1 MSVRKNQNQVE
12 ELRAQIEACAV
23 VARQQAQSIDARA
36 SKADQIYNID
46 DYEKW
51 IDRGVEFY
59 KWLKKNDVPKNK
71 NCGVPKSPTDY
82 DFVDCSVDGYRMTRV
97 FDPSNPEDNLLYKAS
112 LDGWTHIPFGK
123 NRAEKLNLLQRIPGA
138 EKVFCFECDTC
149 TFVPFFERQ
158 FIKTIFFM
166 KAIPQTE
173 INTNKRKRSGSK
185 YANGIPANVDG
196 SQVILRPYTIPDI
209 ERKRANIKDGDN
221 YVYTLELIS
230 HAEWV
235 YIAPDD
241 GKGFVFCNVVDTPEK
256 AKQLHVAWNQR
267 VGSYIYIELIC
278 SKTSGL
284 GPTMLQK
291 VYQLAASLNIN
302 RIVLSSLGYVIFF
315 YLNNGFHLANSK
327 FGKVDLHKSG
337 FKNGPTNPADPFST
351 FAHFIPI
358 PETDKE
364 YLLDKYKKE
373 EEQGDTK
380 RQKTDTVQDRIQDVR
395 LVLAGLDP
403 QPVVNDEEL
412 TSQHAL
418 TEQLGL

>member
-36 SKADQIYNID
+36 SKADQIYNIN
-46 DYEKW
+46 DYEGW

-71 NCGVPKSPTDY
+71 DCGVPKSPTDY
-82 DFVDCSVDGYRMTRV
+82 NFLECGVDGYRMTRV
-97 FDPSNPEDNLLYKAS
+97 FDPSNPEDNLLYNES
-112 LDGWTHIPFGK
+112 LDGWTEIPLRLDK
-123 NRAEKLNLLQRIPGA
+123 KAKLNLLQSIPGA

-149 TFVPFFERQ
+149 TFVPFFEQQ

-166 KAIPQTE
+166 KGIPQTQ
-173 INTNKRKRSGSK
+173 IKTNKRKRTGSEN
-185 YANGIPANVDG
+185 ANGIPANVDA

-209 ERKRANIKDGDN
+209 EKKKKNKTDGGN

-230 HAEWV
+230 NAEWV
-235 YIAPDD
+235 YIAPND
-241 GKGFVFCNVVDTPEK
+241 GKGFVFCNVVDSEEK
-256 AKQLHVAWNQR
+256 AERFHVAWNPR

-291 VYQLAASLNIN
+291 VYQLAAHHKIR
-302 RIVLSSLGYVIFF
+302 RIVLSSLGHVIFF
-315 YLNNGFHLANSK
+315 YLKNKFHLANSN
-327 FGKVDLHKSG
+327 FDIVPIVSR
-337 FKNGPTNPADPFST
+337 FENGPKPFFPN

-358 PETDKE
+358 PVTYKE
-364 YLLDKYKKE
+364 ELLDKYE
-373 EEQGDTK
+373 EEDDAK
-380 RQKTDTVQDRIQDVR
+380 RQKTDTLQDRIQNVR
-395 LVLAGLDP
+395 LRLAGLDP

-412 TSQHAL
+412 TAQHAL
-418 TEQLGL
+418 TEQLEL